1 MLEFL
6 ILSFL
11 TFFKPVYFF
20 LFILIFSFMLLKNI
34 SWSGL
39 FFIVDS
45 NIFVLLI
52 FMMIFIYGVVLISE
66 KNFNLLIL
74 SSSLIVICYMF
85 FISSN
90 MLMLYMYFELSL
102 FPILIMILGYGSQIE
117 KVNSGYY
124 LLFYAAVCSF
134 PFLFIYYKSMFMFT
148 VCYFDFVMSWEL
160 FFILSLSFM
169 MKFPVYFLHL
179 WLPKAHVE
187 APTTASMLLAGL
199 LLKLGTAG
207 YLRILGSMNF
217 VYNNFWIIIALLGM
231 ILASFSCVFQSDAKS
246 LAAYS
251 SVTHMSFLLLSMIYI
266 MMSSKIGGLMMML
279 AHGYTST
286 LMFYL
291 IGEFYHTTS
300 TRMVYFLNSF
310 FSSSIFF
317 GIVFS
322 LVFLSNSGVP
332 PSLSFLSEFIIIVN
346 SIIVSKLFFFM
357 IFVYFMISFY
367 YSLFLIVCCMMGKK
381 FININNFN
389 IGVSLSTVLMMF
401 NVFWLSMFY

>member
-1 MLEFL
+1 MMELML
-6 ILSFL
+6 LSFL
-11 TFFKPVYFF
+11 MFFKPIYFF
-20 LFILIFSFMLLKNI
+20 LFIILLSFFMFKSLA
-34 SWSGL
+34 WSGL
-39 FFIVDS
+39 FFVVDS

-52 FMMIFIYGVVLISE
+52 FMMIFIYGVVMISE

-74 SSSLIVICYMF
+74 SAILIIICLMF

-102 FPILIMILGYGSQIE
+102 FPILVMILGYGAQIE
-117 KVNSGYY
+117 KINSGYY
-124 LLFYAAVCSF
+124 LLFYAAICSF
-134 PFLFIYYKSMFMFT
+134 PFLFIYYKSLFMFT
-148 VCYFDFVMSWEL
+148 ICYFDFMMSWEM

-217 VYNNFWIIIALLGM
+217 IYNNFWVIIALLGM
-231 ILASFSCVFQSDAKS
+231 ILASLSCVFQSDAKS

-266 MMSSKIGGLMMML
+266 MMSSKIGSLMMML

-291 IGEFYHTTS
+291 IGEFYHVTS
-300 TRMVYFLNSF
+300 SRMVYFLNSF
-310 FSSSIFF
+310 FSSSIFY
-317 GIVFS
+317 GIIFS
-322 LVFLSNSGVP
+322 VVFLSNSGVP
-332 PSLSFLSEFIIIVN
+332 PSLSFLSEFIVVVN
-346 SIIVSKLFFFM
+346 SINISKMMFFM
-357 IFVYFMISFY
+357 VFIYFMISFY
-367 YSLFLIVCCMMGKK
+367 YSLFLIVCSMMGKK
-381 FININNFN
+381 YIDINNFN
-389 IGVSLSTVLMMF
+389 VGITISTVIMMF
-401 NVFWLSMFY
+401 NIFWLSLFY

>member
-1 MLEFL
+1 MLELLFL
-6 ILSFL
+6 SLML
-11 TFFKPVYFF
+11 FFKPVLFF
-20 LFILIFSFMLLKNI
+20 LFIILFSFLLFKNI
-34 SWSGL
+34 SWCGL
-39 FFIVDS
+39 FFVVDS
-45 NIFVLLI
+45 NIFLLLI
-52 FMMIFIYGVVLISE
+52 FMMIFIYGMVLISE

-74 SSSLIVICYMF
+74 SAVLIMICLMF

-124 LLFYAAVCSF
+124 LLFYAAICSF
-134 PFLFIYYKSMFMFT
+134 PFLFIYYKSMFLFT
-148 VCYFDFVMSWEL
+148 TCYFDFNMTWEL

-217 VYNNFWIIIALLGM
+217 VYNNFWIIISLLGM
-231 ILASFSCVFQSDAKS
+231 ILASFSCVFQSDSKS

-266 MMSSKIGGLMMML
+266 MMSSKVSGLMMML

-291 IGEFYHTTS
+291 IGEFYHTSS
-300 TRMVYFLNSF
+300 TRMIYFMNSF
-310 FSSSIFF
+310 FGSSMFF
-317 GIVFS
+317 GIMFS

-332 PSLSFLSEFIIIVN
+332 PSLSFLSEFMIITN
-346 SIIVSKLFFFM
+346 SILISKMFFFM

-367 YSLFLIVCCMMGKK
+367 YSLFLIVVSVMGKM
-381 FININNFN
+381 FTNINNFN
-389 IGVSLSTVLMMF
+389 VGVSMSMVLMMF
-401 NVFWLSMFY
+401 NVFWLSLFY

>member
-1 MLEFL
+1 MLEYLF
-6 ILSFL
+6 LSFML
-11 TFFKPVYFF
+11 FFKPMLFF
-20 LFILIFSFMLLKNI
+20 LFMIIFSFLLFKNI
-34 SWSGL
+34 AWSGL
-39 FFIVDS
+39 FYVVDS
-45 NIFVLLI
+45 NVFVLLI
-52 FMMIFIYGVVLISE
+52 FMMIFIYGMVLISE
-66 KNFNLLIL
+66 KNFNLLML
-74 SSSLIVICYMF
+74 SAVLIMICLMF

-90 MLMLYMYFELSL
+90 MLMLYMFFELSL
-102 FPILIMILGYGSQIE
+102 FPILIMILGFGAQIE

-148 VCYFDFVMSWEL
+148 VSYFDFIMTWEM

-217 VYNNFWIIIALLGM
+217 VNNNFWVIISLLGM

-251 SVTHMSFLLLSMIYI
+251 SVTHMSFLLLTMIFI
-266 MMSSKIGGLMMML
+266 MMSSKNSGLMMML

-286 LMFYL
+286 LMFYM
-291 IGEFYHTTS
+291 IGEFYHTS
-300 TRMVYFLNSF
+300 ATRMVYFMNSF
-310 FSSSIFF
+310 FSSSMFF
-317 GIVFS
+317 GILFS

-332 PSLSFLSEFIIIVN
+332 PSLSFLSEFMIITN
-346 SIIVSKLFFFM
+346 SMMISKVFFFM
-357 IFVYFMISFY
+357 IFIYFMISFY
-367 YSLFLIVCCMMGKK
+367 YSLFLIVVSLMGKMLV
-381 FININNFN
+381 NINSFN
-389 IGVSLSTVLMMF
+389 IGVSMSTILMMF
-401 NVFWLSMFY
+401 NIFWLSMFF

>member
-6 ILSFL
+6 FLSL
-11 TFFKPVYFF
+11 MMFFKPILFF
-20 LFILIFSFMLLKNI
+20 LFIIIFSFMLFKNI
-34 SWSGL
+34 SWGGL

-45 NIFVLLI
+45 NIFILLI
-52 FMMIFIYGVVLISE
+52 FMMIFIYGMVLISE
-66 KNFNLLIL
+66 KNFNLLMLSAIL
-74 SSSLIVICYMF
+74 IMICYMF
-85 FISSN
+85 FVSSN
-90 MLMLYMYFELSL
+90 MLMLYMYFELSM

-148 VCYFDFVMSWEL
+148 VCYFDFVMTWEL
-160 FFILSLSFM
+160 FFILTLSFM

-217 VYNNFWIIIALLGM
+217 VYNNFWVIISLLGM

-266 MMSSKIGGLMMML
+266 MMSSKVSGLMMML

-286 LMFYL
+286 LMFYMV
-291 IGEFYHTTS
+291 GEFYHVSS
-300 TRMVYFLNSF
+300 TRMIYFMNSF
-310 FSSSIFF
+310 FGSSMFF
-317 GIVFS
+317 GIMFS

-332 PSLSFLSEFIIIVN
+332 PSLSFVSEFMIITN
-346 SIIVSKLFFFM
+346 SMLISKMFFFM
-357 IFVYFMISFY
+357 IFIYFMISFY
-367 YSLFLIVCCMMGKK
+367 YSLFLIVASVMGKE
-381 FININNFN
+381 FVNINNFN
-389 IGVSLSTVLMMF
+389 VGISMSTVLMMF
-401 NVFWLSMFY
+401 NVFWLSLFY

>member
-1 MLEFL
+1 MVEYLL
-6 ILSFL
+6 LSFVF
-11 TFFKPVYFF
+11 FFKPVIFF
-20 LFILIFSFMLLKNI
+20 AFIIFFSFMLFKNI
-34 SWSGL
+34 AWSGV
-39 FFIVDS
+39 FFIIDS
-45 NIFVLLI
+45 NVFVLLI
-52 FMMIFIYGVVLISE
+52 FMMIFIYGVVLMSE
-66 KNFNLLIL
+66 KNYNLIL
-74 SSSLIVICYMF
+74 LSAILILVCLFF

-90 MLMLYMYFELSL
+90 MLMLYMYFELSM

-117 KVNSGYY
+117 KINSGYY
-124 LLFYAAVCSF
+124 LLFYAAICSF
-134 PFLFIYYKSMFMFT
+134 PFLFIYYKSMFMFST
-148 VCYFDFVMSWEL
+148 NYFDFNISWEL
-160 FFILSLSFM
+160 YFILSLTFM

-217 VYNNFWIIIALLGM
+217 VYNNFWVIIALLGM

-251 SVTHMSFLLLSMIYI
+251 SVTHMSFLLLTLVYI
-266 MMSSKIGGLMMML
+266 MMSSKVGGLMMML

-291 IGEFYHTTS
+291 IGEFYHVTS

-310 FSSSIFF
+310 FTSSIFF
-317 GIVFS
+317 GVVFS

-332 PSLSFLSEFIIIVN
+332 PSLSFLSEFMIILN
-346 SIIVSKLFFFM
+346 SIVISKMLFFI
-357 IFVYFMISFY
+357 IFIYFLISFY
-367 YSLFLIVCCMMGKK
+367 YSLFLIVCVMMGKN
-381 FININNFN
+381 FINVNNFN
-389 IGVSLSTVLMMF
+389 VGFALSTVIMMF
-401 NVFWLSMFY
+401 NVFWLSMFF

>member
-1 MLEFL
+1 MVEFL
-6 ILSFL
+6 LLSFMF
-11 TFFKPVYFF
+11 FFKPILFF
-20 LFILIFSFMLLKNI
+20 LFIVLFSFVLFKNI
-34 SWSGL
+34 AWSGV
-39 FFIVDS
+39 FFVVDS
-45 NIFVLLI
+45 NVFVLLI

-66 KNFNLLIL
+66 KNFNLLMLSAIL
-74 SSSLIVICYMF
+74 IMICLFF

-90 MLMLYMYFELSL
+90 MLMLYMYFELSM
-102 FPILIMILGYGSQIE
+102 FPILIMILGFGSQIE
-117 KVNSGYY
+117 KINSGYY
-124 LLFYAAVCSF
+124 LLFYAAICSF

-148 VCYFDFVMSWEL
+148 TCYFDFNISWEL

-217 VYNNFWIIIALLGM
+217 VYNNFWVIIALLGM

-251 SVTHMSFLLLSMIYI
+251 SVTHMSFLLLTMVYI
-266 MMSSKIGGLMMML
+266 TMSSKVSGLMMML

-291 IGEFYHTTS
+291 VGEFYHTTS

-310 FSSSIFF
+310 FTSSIFF
-317 GIVFS
+317 GIIFS

-332 PSLSFLSEFIIIVN
+332 PSLSFLSEFMIIVN
-346 SIIVSKLFFFM
+346 SMIISKLFFFM
-357 IFVYFMISFY
+357 IFVYFLISFY
-367 YSLFLIVCCMMGKK
+367 YSLFLIVCCMMGKSY
-381 FININNFN
+381 INMNNFN
-389 IGVSLSTVLMMF
+389 IGVSLSTVIMMF
-401 NVFWLSMFY
+401 NVFWLSLFF

>member
-1 MLEFL
+1 MVEFL
-6 ILSFL
+6 LLSFMF
-11 TFFKPVYFF
+11 FFKPILFF
-20 LFILIFSFMLLKNI
+20 LFIVLFSFVLFKNI
-34 SWSGL
+34 AWSGV
-39 FFIVDS
+39 FFVVDS
-45 NIFVLLI
+45 NVFVLLI

-66 KNFNLLIL
+66 KNFNLLMLSAIL
-74 SSSLIVICYMF
+74 IMICLFF

-90 MLMLYMYFELSL
+90 MLMLYMYFELSM
-102 FPILIMILGYGSQIE
+102 FPILIMILGFGSQIE
-117 KVNSGYY
+117 KINSGYY
-124 LLFYAAVCSF
+124 LLFYAAICSF

-148 VCYFDFVMSWEL
+148 TCYFDFNISWEL

-217 VYNNFWIIIALLGM
+217 VYNNFWVIIALLGM

-251 SVTHMSFLLLSMIYI
+251 SVTHMSFLLLTMVYI
-266 MMSSKIGGLMMML
+266 TMSSKVSGLMTML

-291 IGEFYHTTS
+291 VGEFYHTTS

-310 FSSSIFF
+310 FTSSIFF
-317 GIVFS
+317 GIIFS

-332 PSLSFLSEFIIIVN
+332 PSLSFLSEFMIIVN
-346 SIIVSKLFFFM
+346 SMIISKMFFFM
-357 IFVYFMISFY
+357 IFLYFLISFY
-367 YSLFLIVCCMMGKK
+367 YSLFLIVCCMMGKNY
-381 FININNFN
+381 ININNFN
-389 IGVSLSTVLMMF
+389 ISFSLSAVVMMF
-401 NVFWLSMFY
+401 NVFWLSLFF